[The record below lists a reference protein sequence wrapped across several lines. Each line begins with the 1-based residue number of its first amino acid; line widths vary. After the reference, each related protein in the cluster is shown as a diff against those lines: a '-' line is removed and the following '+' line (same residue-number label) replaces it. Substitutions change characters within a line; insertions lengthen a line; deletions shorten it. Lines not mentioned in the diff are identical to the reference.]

1 MLTTNAGSN
10 FSVKPGYIQA
20 YPAGSIKIWRGALVV
35 LRLTDNLLY
44 PAVNDPT
51 DVYKQIV
58 RGYAMEASTTGSTVR
73 LRGDG
78 KLLMKFMGANIA
90 GSLGKI
96 VCVYDDETCQ
106 LWSASGCKVAIGRV
120 DQIVGYDSVYV
131 NLMDRPARLATSI
144 YD

>member
-1 MLTTNAGSN
+1 
-10 FSVKPGYIQA
+10 
-20 YPAGSIKIWRGALVV
+20 
-35 LRLTDNLLY
+35 
-44 PAVNDPT
+44 VNDPT

-58 RGYAMEASTTGSTVR
+58 RGYAMEASTPGSTVR

-78 KLLMKFMGANIA
+78 KLLMKFMGENIA

-106 LWSASGCKVAIGRV
+106 LWSAEGRKVAIGRV
-120 DQIVGYDSVYV
+120 DQIVGFDSVYV